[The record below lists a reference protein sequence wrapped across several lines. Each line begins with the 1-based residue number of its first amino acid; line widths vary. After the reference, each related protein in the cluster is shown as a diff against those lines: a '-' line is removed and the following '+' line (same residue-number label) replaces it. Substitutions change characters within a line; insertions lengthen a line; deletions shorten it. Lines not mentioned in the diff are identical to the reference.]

1 MNKLF
6 VTHFNN
12 KTWGE
17 NLRYN
22 NKKQLTLYEIQQIQ
36 ICNHLEKFSIP
47 LLEKLSKKHRKLM
60 FCSNDACEKKVH
72 RKNMHTINKDILLL
86 KNQINS
92 FYHNNIERLFDNLQ
106 DTNYNKSFIYNVPNI
121 IHESVNDNS
130 CIFVLEMN
138 NDLNKVTGIFKM
150 RNTLCLKRHIIY
162 SDMNY
167 NRYTYIGK
175 RKDRSCFNE
184 ETMEIIDEY
193 LFKGST
199 HQKRGQGI
207 QRINVNISRSIFKLI
222 QSELKYFN

>member
-36 ICNHLEKFSIP
+36 LCDHLEKFSIP
-47 LLEKLSKKHRKLM
+47 SLEKLARHHRKLM
-60 FCSNDACEKKVH
+60 FRSDIVSDKKIH
-72 RKNMHTINKDILLL
+72 RKNMHIVNKDISIL
-86 KNQINS
+86 KNQIKS
-92 FYHNNIERLFDNLQ
+92 FYHDNLERLFDDLQ
-106 DTNYNKSFIYNVPNI
+106 NTDYNKHFIYNMPNI
-121 IHESVNDNS
+121 IHESVGENS
-130 CIFVLEMN
+130 CMFVLEMN

-150 RNTLCLKRHIIY
+150 KNKLCTKRHIIY

-167 NRYTYIGK
+167 NRYSYIGN
-175 RKDRSCFNE
+175 RKDRSCFD
-184 ETMEIIDEY
+184 ETIMVIIDNY
-193 LFKGST
+193 LFKGSG

-207 QRINVNISRSIFKLI
+207 QKINERVSREIYRLLRDQMKL
-222 QSELKYFN
+222 Y